1 MIIQLIILKIQH
13 QKPRFLIPKNYRQLI
28 IPDYYRYERRF
39 ESEVEKNSTGLLKLS
54 TNSKDF
60 DED

>member
-1 MIIQLIILKIQH
+1 M
-13 QKPRFLIPKNYRQLI
+13 